1 MSRWKTVSSWMQRA
15 QSSCSGVV
23 HLHCRPCKLEV
34 NSVRESLKK
43 NTILLYKCSC
53 VAVSATIELSDAL
66 NNLITYLKPLLMYSG
81 LSRNSIPKPQLDHVL
96 RLTIELNSV
105 IVIDAPSLGWWLC
118 GFVAW
123 RKKMAGVTPQTKLTV
138 SLEVRVEML
147 IFMTSF
153 KRFAGSGLAW
163 SDGDTL
169 LLQWHSVV
177 LNLIHVS

>member
-1 MSRWKTVSSWMQRA
+1 MSRRKTVSSWMQRA

-66 NNLITYLKPLLMYSG
+66 NNLITYLKPLLTYSG

-123 RKKMAGVTPQTKLTV
+123 RKKKWLVWPPRQNWLSHLKCEWRCWYSWRVSNV
-138 SLEVRVEML
+138 SLAQDWLGQTV
-147 IFMTSF
+147 T
-153 KRFAGSGLAW
+153 
-163 SDGDTL
+163 
-169 LLQWHSVV
+169 HSCC
-177 LNLIHVS
+177 NGIQ